1 MQIPVLITSVR
12 HWMLY
17 INWGL
22 HTPCH
27 TSSHCCRSAASI
39 GGGDVGGGAGDLLEQ
54 NQSMQAGLFGVL
66 YTLAKEKFDSS
77 KRWAIAR
84 LVLDFIQCFVL
95 VVRPSLPWSIDESN
109 M

>member
-1 MQIPVLITSVR
+1 
-12 HWMLY
+12 
-17 INWGL
+17 
-22 HTPCH
+22 
-27 TSSHCCRSAASI
+27 
-39 GGGDVGGGAGDLLEQ
+39 
-54 NQSMQAGLFGVL
+54 MQAGLFGVL

-95 VVRPSLPWSIDESN
+95 VVRPSLPWSIDESS